1 MPTYANKALVGFV
14 FGFLTSLVAQV
25 QDKTE
30 FSDLSPLQWVVVVLS
45 AVVTAGAVYLVPNQP
60 TKGA

>member
-1 MPTYANKALVGFV
+1 MPTYANKAIVGFV
-14 FGFLTSLVAQV
+14 LGFLTSLLAQV

-30 FSDLSPLQWVVVVLS
+30 FSDLSTLQWIVAVVS

-60 TKGA
+60 REN